1 MTHATRPFAALVL
14 TAAVGLSACGSSAT
28 PPITPSAT
36 LQPIAGSTS
45 GRIVLTALG
54 AQRIGLQTAVVRSVP
69 PPPPPPP
76 PAPPAPTPAAG
87 ATTPTAAAPKVTTP
101 KPATPVVGPTVI
113 IPYSSVIYAPNG
125 STFAFTSSSPL
136 SFTETPV
143 TIDHIDGS
151 SVYLTKGPGAGTK
164 VVTTGAEELF
174 GVQTGVLP
182 QT

>member
-1 MTHATRPFAALVL
+1 MTHATRPLAALVL

-28 PPITPSAT
+28 PPVTPSAT

-69 PPPPPPP
+69 PPPPL
-76 PAPPAPTPAAG
+76 APKHAAG
-87 ATTPTAAAPKVTTP
+87 ATTPKAVPPKATTP
-101 KPATPVVGPTVI
+101 KPATPVGGPTVI
-113 IPYSSVIYAPNG
+113 IPYSSVIYAPTG
-125 STFAFTSSSPL
+125 STFAFTRSSPL

-151 SVYLTKGPGAGTK
+151 SAYLTKGPGAGTK

>member
-1 MTHATRPFAALVL
+1 MTHATRPLAALVL
-14 TAAVGLSACGSSAT
+14 TAAMGLSACGSSAT
-28 PPITPSAT
+28 PPVTPSAT
-36 LQPIAGSTS
+36 LQPTAGSTS
-45 GRIVLTALG
+45 GRIALTALG
-54 AQRIGLQTAVVRSVP
+54 AQRIGLRTSVVRSVP
-69 PPPPPPP
+69 PPPPPP
-76 PAPPAPTPAAG
+76 APRAPKHAAG
-87 ATTPTAAAPKVTTP
+87 ATTPKAVPPKATTP
-101 KPATPVVGPTVI
+101 KPATPAGGPTVI

-125 STFAFTSSSPL
+125 STFAFTRSSPL

-151 SVYLTKGPGAGTK
+151 SAYLTKGPGAGTK